1 MEVADIVLV
10 HGAGT
15 GEWLWDLE
23 AEILRQRGHSV
34 TAPTLSGVGDRLAEG
49 GPETSLSTHI
59 DDVIGCLP
67 DHAAAGLVLVGFS
80 YGGLVAAGVVDRV
93 PERVAM
99 LVYLDAFVPV
109 PGRSMFDLMPAS
121 MQASLQAA
129 ALSSG
134 GGWQMP
140 PIPLERLGPLGA
152 IGAGVDLSRVRE
164 LLALRGPHPI
174 GTYLEPAGPR
184 NPRALQVP
192 TVYITCGTHG
202 DDDPM
207 VPVVAAVRGA
217 GIPIYVLPTGH
228 FPMLTMPVELADLL
242 ESLLPV

>member
-1 MEVADIVLV
+1 VAEIVLV

-15 GEWLWDLE
+15 GGWLWDLE

-59 DDVIGCLP
+59 DDVIGCVP
-67 DHAAAGLVLVGFS
+67 DHATAGPVLVGFS

-109 PGRSMFDLMPAS
+109 PGRSMFDLMPTS

-164 LLALRGPHPI
+164 LLARRGPHPI
-174 GTYLEPAGPR
+174 
-184 NPRALQVP
+184 
-192 TVYITCGTHG
+192 
-202 DDDPM
+202 
-207 VPVVAAVRGA
+207 
-217 GIPIYVLPTGH
+217 
-228 FPMLTMPVELADLL
+228 
-242 ESLLPV
+242 

>member
-1 MEVADIVLV
+1 MLV

-15 GEWLWDLE
+15 GGWLWDLE
-23 AEILRQRGHSV
+23 AEILRRRSHSV
-34 TAPTLSGVGDRLAEG
+34 TAPTFSEVGDRLAEG

-59 DDVIGCLP
+59 DNVIGCLP

-80 YGGLVAAGVVDRV
+80 YGGLVAAGVVDRI

-121 MQASLQAA
+121 VRASLQAA
-129 ALSSG
+129 AQSSG

-152 IGAGVDLSRVRE
+152 IGTGVDISRVPE
-164 LLALRGPHPI
+164 LLARRGPHPI
-174 GTYLEPAGPR
+174 GTYEEPAGPR

-207 VPVVAAVRGA
+207 VPVVAAVRVA
-217 GIPIYVLPTGH
+217 GIPIYVLATGH

>member
-1 MEVADIVLV
+1 MYPDAFDQKHLRIEETDYLFVIG
-10 HGAGT
+10 GAGPP
-15 GEWLWDLE
+15 LMLLH
-23 AEILRQRGHSV
+23 AFPR
-34 TAPTLSGVGDRLAEG
+34 PTV
-49 GPETSLSTHI
+49 
-59 DDVIGCLP
+59 
-67 DHAAAGLVLVGFS
+67 
-80 YGGLVAAGVVDRV
+80 
-93 PERVAM
+93 
-99 LVYLDAFVPV
+99 LDAFVPV
-109 PGRSMFDLMPAS
+109 SGRSMFDLMPAS
-121 MQASLQAA
+121 MRASLQAA
-129 ALSSG
+129 AQSSG

-152 IGAGVDLSRVRE
+152 IGTGVDISHLPE
-164 LLALRGPHPI
+164 LLARRGPHPI
-174 GTYLEPAGPR
+174 GTYEEPAGPR

-207 VPVVAAVRGA
+207 APVVAAVRVA

>member
-1 MEVADIVLV
+1 
-10 HGAGT
+10 
-15 GEWLWDLE
+15 
-23 AEILRQRGHSV
+23 V

-80 YGGLVAAGVVDRV
+80 YGGLVAAGVVDRI

-121 MQASLQAA
+121 MRASLQAA
-129 ALSSG
+129 AQSSG

-152 IGAGVDLSRVRE
+152 IGTGVDISRVPE
-164 LLALRGPHPI
+164 LLARRGPHPI
-174 GTYLEPAGPR
+174 GTYEEPAGPR

-202 DDDPM
+202 DPM
-207 VPVVAAVRGA
+207 VPVVAAVRVA
-217 GIPIYVLPTGH
+217 GIPIYVLATGH

>member
-99 LVYLDAFVPV
+99 EIWP
-109 PGRSMFDLMPAS
+109 PGCRPYCA
-121 MQASLQAA
+121 
-129 ALSSG
+129 
-134 GGWQMP
+134 
-140 PIPLERLGPLGA
+140 E
-152 IGAGVDLSRVRE
+152 
-164 LLALRGPHPI
+164 
-174 GTYLEPAGPR
+174 
-184 NPRALQVP
+184 
-192 TVYITCGTHG
+192 
-202 DDDPM
+202 
-207 VPVVAAVRGA
+207 
-217 GIPIYVLPTGH
+217 
-228 FPMLTMPVELADLL
+228 
-242 ESLLPV
+242 

>member
-1 MEVADIVLV
+1 MLV

-15 GEWLWDLE
+15 GGWLWDLE

-80 YGGLVAAGVVDRV
+80 YGGLVAAGVVDRI

-99 LVYLDAFVPV
+99 LAYLDAFVPV
-109 PGRSMFDLMPAS
+109 PGRLMFDLMPAS
-121 MQASLQAA
+121 MRASLQGA

-152 IGAGVDLSRVRE
+152 IGAGVDLSRLPK
-164 LLALRGPHPI
+164 LLARRGPHPI
-174 GTYLEPAGPR
+174 GTYEEPAGPR
-184 NPRALQVP
+184 NPAPHRCRRSTSHVGRTAITTPWRRSQPRA
-192 TVYITCGTHG
+192 
-202 DDDPM
+202 
-207 VPVVAAVRGA
+207 A
-217 GIPIYVLPTGH
+217 GIPIYVLRTGH

>member
-1 MEVADIVLV
+1 M
-10 HGAGT
+10 
-15 GEWLWDLE
+15 
-23 AEILRQRGHSV
+23 
-34 TAPTLSGVGDRLAEG
+34 
-49 GPETSLSTHI
+49 
-59 DDVIGCLP
+59 
-67 DHAAAGLVLVGFS
+67 LVGFS
-80 YGGLVAAGVVDRV
+80 YGGLVAAGVVDRI
-93 PERVAM
+93 PERVST

-109 PGRSMFDLMPAS
+109 SGRSMFDLMPAS
-121 MQASLQAA
+121 MRASLQAA
-129 ALSSG
+129 AQSSG

-152 IGAGVDLSRVRE
+152 IGTGVDISHLPE
-164 LLALRGPHPI
+164 LLARRGPHPI
-174 GTYLEPAGPR
+174 GTYEEPAGPR

-207 VPVVAAVRGA
+207 APVVAAVRVA

>member
-1 MEVADIVLV
+1 MAEIVLV

-15 GEWLWDLE
+15 GGWLWDLE

-34 TAPTLSGVGDRLAEG
+34 TAPTLRGVGDRLAEG
-49 GPETSLSTHI
+49 GPETSLSTHV

-80 YGGLVAAGVVDRV
+80 YGGLVAAGVVDRI

-99 LVYLDAFVPV
+99 LAYLDAFVPV

-121 MQASLQAA
+121 MRASLQAA

-152 IGAGVDLSRVRE
+152 IGAGVDLSRLPE
-164 LLALRGPHPI
+164 LLARRGPHPI
-174 GTYLEPAGPR
+174 GTYEEPAGPR
-184 NPRALQVP
+184 NPRASQVP

-207 VPVVAAVRGA
+207 APVVAAVRAA
-217 GIPIYVLPTGH
+217 GIPIYVLRTGH

>member
-1 MEVADIVLV
+1 M
-10 HGAGT
+10 
-15 GEWLWDLE
+15 
-23 AEILRQRGHSV
+23 
-34 TAPTLSGVGDRLAEG
+34 
-49 GPETSLSTHI
+49 
-59 DDVIGCLP
+59 
-67 DHAAAGLVLVGFS
+67 LVGFS
-80 YGGLVAAGVVDRV
+80 YGGLVAGGAVDRI

-99 LVYLDAFVPV
+99 LAYLDAFVPV

-121 MQASLQAA
+121 MRASLQAA

-164 LLALRGPHPI
+164 LLARRGPHPI
-174 GTYLEPAGPR
+174 GTYEEPAGPR
-184 NPRALQVP
+184 NPRASQVP

-207 VPVVAAVRGA
+207 APVVAAVRAA
-217 GIPIYVLPTGH
+217 GIPIYVLRTGH